1 MRAARTR
8 HREGNVPGAS
18 GSRNRLFVPLFMGL
32 VVVGCGST
40 GLSQDAPED
49 GSGSLRVQSPA
60 DGEVVR
66 KDRIKVRGSAPPGA
80 EVVRDISFS
89 SDDRTTAN
97 PGGRWT
103 MTVELDEGANE
114 LTFRVGDDEETAV
127 TVDVTYEP
135 RTAGA
140 GSGSAGRADED
151 DEDDDER
158 QEPPFGK
165 APDGPART
173 ATVLSV
179 TDGDTIRVLIGGK
192 EERVRYI
199 GMDAPELG
207 AVLSY
212 EATAAN
218 AELVAGQDVVLERDV
233 SKRDQFGRLLRYV
246 WLERDD
252 GWVLVNR
259 DLVRRGFAQ
268 AISYPPDVKYD
279 DILHR
284 AERNATRASRGLWGV
299 AAPAPAPTPLTLIP
313 QAPAGGCEPSYPDV
327 CIPIG
332 SADIDCGAIAARRF
346 AVVWTVPVP
355 DPHAFDA
362 DADGIGCESG

>member
-1 MRAARTR
+1 
-8 HREGNVPGAS
+8 VPGAS
-18 GSRNRLFVPLFMGL
+18 VTRVVLRPARSRLFVPLFMGL
-32 VVVGCGST
+32 VVVGCGSA
-40 GLSQDAPED
+40 GLSQDAPQRD
-49 GSGSLRVQSPA
+49 SGSLSVESLA
-60 DGEVVR
+60 DGDVVR

-80 EVVRDISFS
+80 EVIRDISFS
-89 SDDRTTAN
+89 PDDRTRAN

-103 MTVELDEGANE
+103 ITVELDEGANE
-114 LTFRVGDDEETAV
+114 LTFRIGDDDETAV
-127 TVDVTYEP
+127 TIDVTYEP
-135 RTAGA
+135 RTGGA
-140 GSGSAGRADED
+140 GSGSAGRD
-151 DEDDDER
+151 DEDNDEEEDER
-158 QEPPFGK
+158 PFGK
-165 APDGPART
+165 APDGPTRT

-279 DILHR
+279 DILQR
-284 AERNATRASRGLWGV
+284 AERNATRASRGVWGI
-299 AAPAPAPTPLTLIP
+299 AAPAPAPAPLTLIP

-355 DPHAFDA
+355 DPHGFDA